1 MTIIEYEAARENVLQ
16 IVDTGIRQMKEADVE
31 PRYIVV
37 GPEAY
42 RMLRKAIGERFE
54 RGAGTFETYQYV
66 PIVVDPYRGARVCV
80 LPAPEEI
87 DKGVDTFSY

>member
-1 MTIIEYEAARENVLQ
+1 MTIIEYEATREDILR
-16 IVDTGIRQMKEADVE
+16 IVDDGIRQMKEADVE

-42 RMLRKAIGERFE
+42 RMLRKAIGERFQ

-66 PIVVDPYRGARVCV
+66 PIVVDPFRGSKATV
-80 LPAPEEI
+80 LPAPEEVE
-87 DKGVDTFSY
+87 KGVTTHQF